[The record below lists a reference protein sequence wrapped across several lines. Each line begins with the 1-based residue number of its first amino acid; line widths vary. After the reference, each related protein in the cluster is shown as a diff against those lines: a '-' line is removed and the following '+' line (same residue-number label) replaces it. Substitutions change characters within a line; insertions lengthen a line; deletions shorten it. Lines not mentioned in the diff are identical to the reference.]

1 LAIQSRSGFPLTT
14 ITSPALHF
22 LPLQLYSLA
31 GNQKTEVPTV
41 MMPKGQVKFLVVY
54 CIFMLLFTQFLKH
67 SHQYQTLLE
76 PFAALFG
83 SLLPV
88 CISALAIKNGWAM
101 GRIHPI
107 DRDESPIS
115 FWLLV
120 AMGFGIGA
128 YLIYR
133 GVLGLASLP

>member
-1 LAIQSRSGFPLTT
+1 
-14 ITSPALHF
+14 
-22 LPLQLYSLA
+22 
-31 GNQKTEVPTV
+31 
-41 MMPKGQVKFLVVY
+41 MMPKGQVKFLVGY
-54 CIFMLLFTQFLKH
+54 CIFMLLFTQLLKH
-67 SHQYQTLLE
+67 SHRYQAFLE
-76 PFAALFG
+76 PLAALFG
-83 SLLPV
+83 SVLPI

-101 GRIHPI
+101 GRIHPV

-133 GVLGLASLP
+133 GVLGIALLR

>member
-1 LAIQSRSGFPLTT
+1 
-14 ITSPALHF
+14 
-22 LPLQLYSLA
+22 
-31 GNQKTEVPTV
+31 
-41 MMPKGQVKFLVVY
+41 MPKGQVKFLVGY
-54 CIFMLLFTQFLKH
+54 CIFMLLFTQLLQH
-67 SHQYQTLLE
+67 SQRYHALLE
-76 PFAALFG
+76 PLAALFG
-83 SLLPV
+83 SFLPI

-101 GRIHPI
+101 GRIHPV

-133 GVLGLASLP
+133 GVLGLASLM